1 MNKQKNVT
9 ISIPVEDAEYCGLTP
24 DGEVTIHAGEN
35 VLMVTPKEM
44 TVLQVALATRS
55 LIEVACTLIGGI
67 RKTCGKCVERRCA
80 DSCPFVDTSS
90 TSFAP
95 PQAAGLTHSAVS
107 PLPTKPEGRL
117 CGGPGVP
124 GKCPFWDAE
133 PEVTLSDS
141 AREALGIPKD
151 AKLMLLPDVGEGLV
165 TVADY
170 DHDIADIPAQVLAAL
185 DYAGVCRGRLDEA
198 VMNNEVIR
206 HG

>member
-9 ISIPVEDAEYCGLTP
+9 ISIPVEYAEYCGLTP
-24 DGEVTIHAGEN
+24 DGEVTIHTGEG

-44 TVLQVALATRS
+44 TVLQAALATRS

-67 RKTCGKCVERRCA
+67 RKTCGECGERRCA
-80 DSCPFVDTSS
+80 DSCPY
-90 TSFAP
+90 
-95 PQAAGLTHSAVS
+95 G
-107 PLPTKPEGRL
+107 PLEEPGR
-117 CGGPGVP
+117 
-124 GKCPFWDAE
+124 CPYWDAE
-133 PEVTLSDS
+133 PEVELSDS

-170 DHDIADIPAQVLAAL
+170 DHDITDIPAQVLAAL

>member
-1 MNKQKNVT
+1 MNKTKNVT
-9 ISIPVEDAEYCGLTP
+9 FSIPLEAMEHSGFAP
-24 DGEVTIHAGEN
+24 DGEFTLHAGES
-35 VLMVTPKEM
+35 LLAMTPREM
-44 TVLQVALATRS
+44 TALQTAQAIGVLTQVAADLITS
-55 LIEVACTLIGGI
+55 LKDACGEC
-67 RKTCGKCVERRCA
+67 RERRCA
-80 DSCPFVDTSS
+80 DSCPY
-90 TSFAP
+90 
-95 PQAAGLTHSAVS
+95 G
-107 PLPTKPEGRL
+107 PLEE
-117 CGGPGVP
+117 P
-124 GKCPFWDAE
+124 GKCPYWDAE

-170 DHDIADIPAQVLAAL
+170 DHDITDIPAQVLAAL

>member
-9 ISIPVEDAEYCGLTP
+9 FSIPVEDAEYCGLTP
-24 DGEVTIHAGEN
+24 DGEITIHAGEG

-44 TVLQVALATRS
+44 TVLQAALATRS

-117 CGGPGVP
+117 CGGPMRAQRSGSHGERR
-124 GKCPFWDAE
+124 GKGAQWGMPEGCSPRSGLCPD
-133 PEVTLSDS
+133 
-141 AREALGIPKD
+141 
-151 AKLMLLPDVGEGLV
+151 
-165 TVADY
+165 
-170 DHDIADIPAQVLAAL
+170 
-185 DYAGVCRGRLDEA
+185 
-198 VMNNEVIR
+198 EVIR

>member
-1 MNKQKNVT
+1 MKKAKNITFT
-9 ISIPVEDAEYCGLTP
+9 IPAEDAAYSGFTTEG
-24 DGEVTIHAGEN
+24 DVTVHTGEN
-35 VLMVTPKEM
+35 VLVITPEEM
-44 TVLQVALATRS
+44 TVLQAAQAARS
-55 LIEVACTLIGGI
+55 LIEVAGYLIGGI
-67 RKTCGKCVERRCA
+67 RKTCGECGERHCA
-80 DSCPFVDTSS
+80 DTCPFVDTSS

-124 GKCPFWDAE
+124 GKCPYWDAE

-141 AREALGIPKD
+141 AREELGIPKD

-165 TVADY
+165 TTADY
-170 DHDIADIPAQVLAAL
+170 DLDISDIPSEVLAAL
-185 DYAGVCRGRLDEA
+185 DLAGVCRGRLDEA
-198 VMNNEVIR
+198 VMNDEVIY

>member
-9 ISIPVEDAEYCGLTP
+9 ISIPVEDAAYSGFAP
-24 DGEVTIHAGEN
+24 DSEITIHAGEG
-35 VLMVTPKEM
+35 VLTVMPKEM
-44 TVLQVALATRS
+44 TVLQAAQATMA

-67 RKTCGKCVERRCA
+67 RKTCGKCQERRCA
-80 DSCPFVDTSS
+80 SSCPY
-90 TSFAP
+90 
-95 PQAAGLTHSAVS
+95 G
-107 PLPTKPEGRL
+107 PLEE
-117 CGGPGVP
+117 P

-141 AREALGIPKD
+141 ARETLGIPKD

-170 DHDIADIPAQVLAAL
+170 DHDITDIPAQVLAAL